1 MSTHCFVDADLA
13 GNLIY
18 RISQTGALIFF
29 NSYPVIWHSKRQNSV
44 ESSTFGSDVM
54 ELKNAIELIEVLCYK
69 LRMFGVPIEG
79 PTNIFCDNEAVY
91 KNCSIPESTLR
102 KKHHSTAQDGA

>member
-1 MSTHCFVDADLA
+1 MA
-13 GNLIY
+13 
-18 RISQTGALIFF
+18 
-29 NSYPVIWHSKRQNSV
+29 
-44 ESSTFGSDVM
+44 
-54 ELKNAIELIEVLCYK
+54 LKNAIELIEVLRYK

-102 KKHHSTAQDGA
+102 KKHHSIDSHCNREDVSAMTCRIEKKGTKTNLSDLFTKILPCVTREEIIDRFMY